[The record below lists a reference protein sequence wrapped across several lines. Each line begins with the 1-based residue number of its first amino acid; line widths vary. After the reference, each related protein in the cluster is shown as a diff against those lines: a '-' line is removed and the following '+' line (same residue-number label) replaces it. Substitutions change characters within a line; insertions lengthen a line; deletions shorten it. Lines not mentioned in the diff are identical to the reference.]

1 MIKKLELSNL
11 YIIIV
16 FIVGVFDII
25 YGVSFELQQYKNK
38 RESIK
43 TDAYIYAVVTR
54 EDKKKILYVNY
65 DINNKTYDNIL
76 LTNDKYKKI
85 GSNITIFYNKKNPTK
100 ITDGTISK
108 NGYFIIVIGFICC
121 VLGCSIFC
129 FSFINRHIL
138 NHSIFEN
145 NLS

>member
-108 NGYFIIVIGFICC
+108 NGYFVIVIGFICC

-129 FSFINRHIL
+129 FSFINKLKNKI
-138 NHSIFEN
+138 
-145 NLS
+145 

>member
-54 EDKKKILYVNY
+54 EDKKKILYINY

-76 LTNDKYKKI
+76 LTNDKDKKI

-121 VLGCSIFC
+121 VLGFSIFC
-129 FSFINRHIL
+129 FSFINKLKNKI
-138 NHSIFEN
+138 
-145 NLS
+145 

>member
-16 FIVGVFDII
+16 FIIGIFDII
-25 YGVSFELQQYKNK
+25 YGVNFELQQYKNK

-43 TDAYIYAVVTR
+43 TDAYIYAIVTR

-121 VLGCSIFC
+121 VLGFSIFC
-129 FSFINRHIL
+129 FSFINKLKNKI
-138 NHSIFEN
+138 
-145 NLS
+145 

>member
-54 EDKKKILYVNY
+54 EDKKKILYINY

-76 LTNDKYKKI
+76 LINDKDKKI

-129 FSFINRHIL
+129 FSFINKLKNKI
-138 NHSIFEN
+138 
-145 NLS
+145 

>member
-76 LTNDKYKKI
+76 LTNDKDKKI

-129 FSFINRHIL
+129 FSFINKLKNKI
-138 NHSIFEN
+138 
-145 NLS
+145 

>member
-54 EDKKKILYVNY
+54 EDKKKILYINY

-76 LTNDKYKKI
+76 LTNDKDKKI

-100 ITDGTISK
+100 ITDGTITQ
-108 NGYFIIVIGFICC
+108 NRYFNIVIGFICC

-129 FSFINRHIL
+129 FSFINKLKNKI
-138 NHSIFEN
+138 
-145 NLS
+145 

>member
-11 YIIIV
+11 YIIII
-16 FIVGVFDII
+16 FIIGIFDII
-25 YGVSFELQQYKNK
+25 YGVNFELQQYKNK

-100 ITDGTISK
+100 ITEGTISK

-121 VLGCSIFC
+121 VLGFSIFC
-129 FSFINRHIL
+129 FSFINKLKNKI
-138 NHSIFEN
+138 
-145 NLS
+145 

>member
-1 MIKKLELSNL
+1 MVKKFELSNL

-54 EDKKKILYVNY
+54 EDKKKILYINY

-76 LTNDKYKKI
+76 LTNDKDKKI

-129 FSFINRHIL
+129 FSFINKLKNKI
-138 NHSIFEN
+138 
-145 NLS
+145 

>member
-54 EDKKKILYVNY
+54 EDKKKILYINY

-76 LTNDKYKKI
+76 LTNDKDKKI
-85 GSNITIFYNKKNPTK
+85 GSNITIFYNKKNSTK

-129 FSFINRHIL
+129 FSFINKLKNKI
-138 NHSIFEN
+138 
-145 NLS
+145 

>member
-11 YIIIV
+11 YIIII
-16 FIVGVFDII
+16 FIIGIFDII

-54 EDKKKILYVNY
+54 EDKKKILYINY

-121 VLGCSIFC
+121 VLGFSIFC
-129 FSFINRHIL
+129 FSFINKLKNKI
-138 NHSIFEN
+138 
-145 NLS
+145 

>member
-16 FIVGVFDII
+16 FIIGIFDII
-25 YGVSFELQQYKNK
+25 YGVNFELQQYKNK

-76 LTNDKYKKI
+76 LTNDKNKKI

-121 VLGCSIFC
+121 VLGFSIFC
-129 FSFINRHIL
+129 FSFINKLKNKI
-138 NHSIFEN
+138 
-145 NLS
+145 

>member
-54 EDKKKILYVNY
+54 EDKKKILYINY

-76 LTNDKYKKI
+76 LTNDKDKKI

-108 NGYFIIVIGFICC
+108 NGYFIILIGFICC

-129 FSFINRHIL
+129 FYFINKLKNKI
-138 NHSIFEN
+138 
-145 NLS
+145 

>member
-38 RESIK
+38 RERIK

-121 VLGCSIFC
+121 VLGFSIFC
-129 FSFINRHIL
+129 FSFINKLKNKI
-138 NHSIFEN
+138 
-145 NLS
+145 

>member
-16 FIVGVFDII
+16 FIVGVFYII

-54 EDKKKILYVNY
+54 EDKKKILYINY

-76 LTNDKYKKI
+76 LTNDKDKKI

-129 FSFINRHIL
+129 FSFINKLKNKI
-138 NHSIFEN
+138 
-145 NLS
+145 

>member
-1 MIKKLELSNL
+1 MIKKFELSNL
-11 YIIIV
+11 YIIII
-16 FIVGVFDII
+16 FIIGIFDII
-25 YGVSFELQQYKNK
+25 YGVNFELQQYKNK

-76 LTNDKYKKI
+76 LTNDKNKKI
-85 GSNITIFYNKKNPTK
+85 GSNITIFYNKKTPTK

-121 VLGCSIFC
+121 VLGFSIFC
-129 FSFINRHIL
+129 FSFINKLKNKI
-138 NHSIFEN
+138 
-145 NLS
+145 

>member
-11 YIIIV
+11 YIIII
-16 FIVGVFDII
+16 FIIGIFDII

-121 VLGCSIFC
+121 VLGFSIFC
-129 FSFINRHIL
+129 FSFINKLKNKI
-138 NHSIFEN
+138 
-145 NLS
+145 

>member
-1 MIKKLELSNL
+1 MIKKFELSNL

-65 DINNKTYDNIL
+65 DINNQTYDNIL

-129 FSFINRHIL
+129 FSFINKLKNKI
-138 NHSIFEN
+138 
-145 NLS
+145 

>member
-54 EDKKKILYVNY
+54 EDKKKILYINY

-76 LTNDKYKKI
+76 LINDKDKKI

-121 VLGCSIFC
+121 VLGCSIFL
-129 FSFINRHIL
+129 FF
-138 NHSIFEN
+138 FYK
-145 NLS
+145 

>member
-11 YIIIV
+11 YIIII
-16 FIVGVFDII
+16 FIIGIFDII
-25 YGVSFELQQYKNK
+25 YGVNFELQQYKNK

-76 LTNDKYKKI
+76 LTNDKNKKI

-121 VLGCSIFC
+121 VLGFSIFC
-129 FSFINRHIL
+129 FSFINKLKNKI
-138 NHSIFEN
+138 
-145 NLS
+145 